1 MKIHPNKTKIA
12 GFLMFAAFFFCN
24 LNFGVSALAQQE
36 LTPHR
41 AVAEKPTPTVY
52 PTPFVKPSV
61 SPTPNVAAAIPV
73 PMQTISDLQARIR
86 AALARPEIRRGQI
99 GVKIQSLDTNKT
111 IFEENG
117 EKYFMP
123 ASNMKSFT
131 VAAALEKLSP
141 DFRFVTSVYAP
152 AMPDA
157 SGVLRGDLT
166 VFGRGDVSL
175 ATAFNDGDYYKGI
188 DALASKIAQAG
199 VKRIEGNLVGD
210 ESYFTGGAIPSGWEW
225 DDLQW
230 YYGAEVSALPVM
242 DNSVDLSVK
251 ANSAVGAPCAVQILP
266 VNPIVRLV
274 NRCATTAA
282 GAKRDLHIEKKL
294 DQNVLE
300 VSGTMPLG
308 DKEYKGSIAVS
319 RPAELFLALLR
330 QRLTE
335 KGVVINGQNRVVGA
349 REKSFAA
356 ASSTANS
363 TANSSVAGSAI
374 SSSPAPFEI
383 ARLESPPLFL
393 IAAKTMKPSQ
403 NLYTEIILRALG
415 ERMKTL
421 ATNGAASTNAA
432 TTNVGA
438 TATIV
443 PSTTT
448 TTVAPMMNLAPDN
461 PFFNPKAESA
471 ERGLFA
477 VQNFLRQDVGIA
489 PDAVL
494 QYDGS
499 GLSRHNLITPNA
511 SAQLY
516 AFMSRSRNASVW
528 RDALP
533 IAGVDGTL
541 KNRLVGT
548 AAATNARAKT
558 GTIDQV
564 SALSGYVT
572 TAAGERLVFSIIV
585 NDVADGRLRQ
595 AVIDEIVVALAN
607 FNGKTF

>member
-1 MKIHPNKTKIA
+1 MKMQSTKTKIA
-12 GFLMFAAFFFCN
+12 CFLTLAIFCGG
-24 LNFGVSALAQQE
+24 LNFGVSISAQQE
-36 LTPHR
+36 APR
-41 AVAEKPTPTVY
+41 GRGIEKPTPT
-52 PTPFVKPSV
+52 P
-61 SPTPNVAAAIPV
+61 SPTPAVAPV
-73 PMQTISDLQARIR
+73 QTISDLQARIR
-86 AALARPEIRRGQI
+86 ATLARPEIRRGQI

-152 AMPDA
+152 VMPDA
-157 SGVLRGDLT
+157 DGVLRGDLT
-166 VFGRGDVSL
+166 VYGRGDVSF
-175 ATAFNDGDYYKGI
+175 ATSFNDGDYYKGI
-188 DALASKIAQAG
+188 GALAQKIAQSG
-199 VKRIEGNLVGD
+199 VKRIDGNLVGD

-230 YYGAEVSALPVM
+230 YYGAEVSALPVV

-251 ANSAVGAPCAVQILP
+251 ANSAIGAPCAVQILP
-266 VNPIVRLV
+266 VNPIVRVV

-282 GAKRDLHIEKKL
+282 GVKRDLQVEKKL

-335 KGVVINGQNRVVGA
+335 KGVVVAGQNRVVGA
-349 REKSFAA
+349 RGKSF
-356 ASSTANS
+356 S
-363 TANSSVAGSAI
+363 TANSSAVSSAI
-374 SSSPAPFEI
+374 SAPPASFEI
-383 ARLESPPLFL
+383 AKLESPPFSL

-403 NLYTEIILRALG
+403 NLYTETILRALG

-421 ATNGAASTNAA
+421 GTGGAASANTAA
-432 TTNVGA
+432 A
-438 TATIV
+438 
-443 PSTTT
+443 
-448 TTVAPMMNLAPDN
+448 TVAPPATTTAAAVAPTTTNLPPNN
-461 PFFNPKAESA
+461 PFFNPKADSA

-511 SAQLY
+511 AVQLY
-516 AFMSRSRNASVW
+516 IFMSRSRNAGVW

-541 KNRLVGT
+541 KNRFVGT
-548 AAATNARAKT
+548 AAANNARGKT

-585 NDVADGRLRQ
+585 NDVAEGRLRQ

>member
-1 MKIHPNKTKIA
+1 MKIQSNKTKIA
-12 GFLMFAAFFFCN
+12 AFLTLAFFCCG
-24 LNFGVSALAQQE
+24 LNFVGSISAQQE
-36 LTPHR
+36 STPSR
-41 AVAEKPTPTVY
+41 RIVEKPTPTIS
-52 PTPFVKPSV
+52 PTPQQTPTPIVKPSV
-61 SPTPNVAAAIPV
+61 SPMPAAVAPI
-73 PMQTISDLQARIR
+73 QTISDLQAHIR
-86 AALARPEIRRGQI
+86 ATLARPEIRRGQI
-99 GVKIQSLDTNKT
+99 GVKIQSLDTGKT

-157 SGVLRGDLT
+157 SGVLHGDLT
-166 VFGRGDVSL
+166 IYGRGDVSF

-199 VKRIEGNLVGD
+199 VKRIEGNLIGD

-230 YYGAEVSALPVM
+230 YYGAEVSALPVV

-251 ANSAVGAPCAVQILP
+251 ANSSAGAPCAVQVLP
-266 VNPIVRLV
+266 LNPIVRVV
-274 NRCATTAA
+274 NRCTTTAA
-282 GAKRDLHIEKKL
+282 GAKRDLQVEKKL

-300 VSGTMPLG
+300 ISGTMPVG

-335 KGVVINGQNRVVGA
+335 KGVVVAGQNRVVVA
-349 REKSFAA
+349 REKSLAA
-356 ASSTANS
+356 
-363 TANSSVAGSAI
+363 ANSSAISSAI

-383 ARLESPPLFL
+383 AKLESPPLAL
-393 IAAKTMKPSQ
+393 IAAKTLKPSQ
-403 NLYTEIILRALG
+403 NLYTETILRALG
-415 ERMKTL
+415 ERMKML
-421 ATNGAASTNAA
+421 AAA
-432 TTNVGA
+432 TTPNSVSTNTATINAAA
-438 TATIV
+438 TAT
-443 PSTTT
+443 
-448 TTVAPMMNLAPDN
+448 VAPPINLPPDN
-461 PFFNPKAESA
+461 PFVNPKAESA

-477 VQNFLRQDVGIA
+477 VQNFLRADVGIA

-511 SAQLY
+511 AAQLY
-516 AFMSRSRNASVW
+516 AFMSRSRYAGVW

-541 KNRLVGT
+541 KNRFVGT
-548 AAATNARAKT
+548 AAVNNARAKT

-585 NDVADGRLRQ
+585 NDVAEGRLRQ